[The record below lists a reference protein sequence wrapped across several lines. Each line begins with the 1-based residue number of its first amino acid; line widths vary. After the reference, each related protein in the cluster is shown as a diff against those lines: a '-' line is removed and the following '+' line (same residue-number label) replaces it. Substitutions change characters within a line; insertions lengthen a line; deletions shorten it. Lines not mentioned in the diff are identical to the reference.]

1 MEKLFSRKPVH
12 GVRRVGD
19 GWSRETR
26 IKAAG
31 AGDELTGRTVSSLTP
46 GVCGSCSQWAVGA
59 FAEGHFFRRE
69 ENEQSLRRLMVLP
82 GLLLPLRDA
91 RDDGQNRGDF
101 RLKGESCSADLG
113 VRRHPELI

>member
-31 AGDELTGRTVSSLTP
+31 VGDELTVSSLTP
-46 GVCGSCSQWAVGA
+46 GVFGSCSQWAVGA

-69 ENEQSLRRLMVLP
+69 ENERSLRRLMVFP
-82 GLLLPLRDA
+82 DLLLPWRDA
-91 RDDGQNRGDF
+91 RDDSQNRGDF
-101 RLKGESCSADLG
+101 ELKGESCSADLG
-113 VRRHPELI
+113 VRRDPELI